1 MAKKA
6 TIAGNTFLFTGK
18 LTEFTRMEA
27 FDLGNLGV
35 FDILIPEVAERFTWG
50 EAKSAVK
57 TFGGGYRLPLAFE
70 LEKLFKSSL
79 FRGLL
84 MNSYYWSGTETAKTR
99 AKCQKYTNGGNYSSA
114 LFYNPSVIESKDT
127 INYFFLIRMSK
138 KKKVQTLLSTKIL
151 ELALYDSIRKE
162 YHLNNYVKDGLD
174 RSKVFATYKQSN
186 NSKSSFL
193 LMLKWGG
200 ARQVNLQR
208 VKAYRLKQIESKL
221 TKFNKLIGKLST
233 EVLIDEYLSNEDIRI
248 SGVNLSFITK
258 HLYFTKPNK
267 FLIYDRFMI
276 NLHSALILEDN
287 PSQIAHYFRES
298 KKKLD
303 FSIRYNMQ
311 GKAYSD
317 FIERFKS
324 LFLKVNEE
332 LSKRSVK
339 SFNSLGEFEA
349 FLFGNSQEKNL
360 SNPRVMIKNFI
371 IENR

>member
-1 MAKKA
+1 
-6 TIAGNTFLFTGK
+6 
-18 LTEFTRMEA
+18 MEDYLL
-27 FDLGNLGV
+27 FDLGELGL
-35 FDILIPEVAERFTWG
+35 FDVLIPESAQKASWD
-50 EAKSAVK
+50 EAKRAAK
-57 TFGGGYRLPLAFE
+57 AIGKGYRLPLDFE
-70 LEKLFKSSL
+70 LEELFKSSL
-79 FRGLL
+79 FRGVL
-84 MNSYYWSGTETAKTR
+84 NNASYWSGTETAHSR
-99 AKCQKYTNGGNYSSA
+99 ARSQIYRNGGDWRSYW
-114 LFYNPSVIESKDT
+114 YQNPGDVESKDA
-127 INYFFLIRMSK
+127 INYFFLIRLSK
-138 KKKVQTLLSTKIL
+138 KKNFQAPLSTKIL

-193 LMLKWGG
+193 LMMKWGG
-200 ARQVNLQR
+200 VRPVNLQR

-221 TKFNKLIGKLST
+221 TKFNSLIGKLSA

-258 HLYFTKPNK
+258 HLYFTKPSK

-276 NLHSALILEDN
+276 NLHAAMIIEDDPSLIE
-287 PSQIAHYFRES
+287 QYFNES

-360 SNPRVMIKNFI
+360 SNPREMIKNFI

>member
-1 MAKKA
+1 MEDYLLFDLGELGLFDVLIPESTQTASWDEAKKA
-6 TIAGNTFLFTGK
+6 AKAIGK
-18 LTEFTRMEA
+18 
-27 FDLGNLGV
+27 
-35 FDILIPEVAERFTWG
+35 
-50 EAKSAVK
+50 
-57 TFGGGYRLPLAFE
+57 GYRLPLDFE
-70 LEKLFKSSL
+70 LEELFKSSL
-79 FRGLL
+79 FRGIIN
-84 MNSYYWSGTETAKTR
+84 NSSYWSGTETAKMR
-99 AKCQKYTNGGNYSSA
+99 ARSQKYRNGGDYRA
-114 LFYNPSVIESKDT
+114 LWYQHPGDVESKDN

-138 KKKVQTLLSTKIL
+138 KKKVQTPLSTKIL
-151 ELALYDSIRKE
+151 ELALYDSTRKE

-200 ARQVNLQR
+200 VRPVNLQR

-221 TKFNKLIGKLST
+221 TKFNSLIGKLSA

-248 SGVNLSFITK
+248 SGVNLSFISK
-258 HLYFTKPNK
+258 HLYFMKPNK

-276 NLHSALILEDN
+276 NLHAAMIIEDDPSLIE
-287 PSQIAHYFRES
+287 QYFNES

-360 SNPRVMIKNFI
+360 SNPREMIKNFI

>member
-1 MAKKA
+1 MKSY
-6 TIAGNTFLFTGK
+6 L
-18 LTEFTRMEA
+18 LY
-27 FDLGNLGV
+27 DLGELGLLDLLFSEDFKPV
-35 FDILIPEVAERFTWG
+35 EWN
-50 EAKSAVK
+50 EAKSIAK
-57 TFGGGYRLPLAFE
+57 KIGSGYRLPLDFE

-79 FRGLL
+79 FRGVLK
-84 MNSYYWSGTETAKTR
+84 NASYWSGTETANSR
-99 AKCQKYTNGGNYSSA
+99 ARSQIYRNGGDWRSYW
-114 LFYNPSVIESKDT
+114 YQNPGDVESKDT

-138 KKKVQTLLSTKIL
+138 KKKVQTPLSTKIL

-186 NSKSSFL
+186 TAKSSFL

-200 ARQVNLQR
+200 VRPVNLQR
-208 VKAYRLKQIESKL
+208 VKAYRLKPIESKL
-221 TKFNKLIGKLST
+221 TNFNRLIGKLST

-276 NLHSALILEDN
+276 NLHSAMILEDN

-360 SNPRVMIKNFI
+360 SNPREMIKNFI

>member
-1 MAKKA
+1 M
-6 TIAGNTFLFTGK
+6 GNIFT
-18 LTEFTRMEA
+18 LVLDEFGA
-27 FDLGNLGV
+27 FDV
-35 FDILIPEVAERFTWG
+35 LIPESAQKASWD
-50 EAKSAVK
+50 EAKRAAK
-57 TFGGGYRLPLAFE
+57 AIGKGYRLPLDFE
-70 LEKLFKSSL
+70 LEELFKSSL
-79 FRGLL
+79 FRGIIN
-84 MNSYYWSGTETAKTR
+84 NSSYWSGTETAKMR
-99 AKCQKYTNGGNYSSA
+99 ARSQKYRNGGDYRA
-114 LFYNPSVIESKDT
+114 LWYQHPGDVESKDT

-138 KKKVQTLLSTKIL
+138 KKKVQTPLSTKIL

-174 RSKVFATYKQSN
+174 RSKVFASYKQSN

-200 ARQVNLQR
+200 VRPVNLQR

-221 TKFNKLIGKLST
+221 TKFNSLIGKLSA

-258 HLYFTKPNK
+258 HLYFTKPSK

-276 NLHSALILEDN
+276 NLHAAMIIEDDPSLIE
-287 PSQIAHYFRES
+287 QYFNES

-324 LFLKVNEE
+324 LFLKINEE

>member
-1 MAKKA
+1 M
-6 TIAGNTFLFTGK
+6 GNIFTLFLDEFDTF
-18 LTEFTRMEA
+18 
-27 FDLGNLGV
+27 DV
-35 FDILIPEVAERFTWG
+35 LIPEIAQKASWD
-50 EAKSAVK
+50 EAKKSAK
-57 TFGGGYRLPLAFE
+57 AIGNGYRLPLDFE
-70 LEKLFKSSL
+70 LKKLFKSSL

-84 MNSYYWSGTETAKTR
+84 KNASYWSGTETAHSR
-99 AKCQKYTNGGNYSSA
+99 ARSQVYRNGDDWY
-114 LFYNPSVIESKDT
+114 YWYENPSWIESKDT

-138 KKKVQTLLSTKIL
+138 KKKVQTPLSTKIL

-174 RSKVFATYKQSN
+174 RSKVFASYKQSN

-221 TKFNKLIGKLST
+221 TKFNSLIGKLSA